1 MAFIPVNLDETV
13 EQKPVPKG
21 NYELQ
26 ITGAKLQETGE
37 NSKHPGAPMIR
48 VNLAFEDLELN
59 APGITHFITL
69 PYEGDDNANFK
80 LLMLKRFLVAF
91 KIPYSNEGI
100 DPEALVVDMVG
111 NTTKLDVQLT
121 EPNDNGDIYNRIQ
134 IPRLRDEPVA
144 AAGGR
149 RKRAWLIDHGI
160 VLPTLRNGGGFFY
173 SSLGEL
179 WKSYIISFGFP

>member
-1 MAFIPVNLDETV
+1 MTFIPANLDDAV
-13 EQKPVPKG
+13 EQKPAAKG
-21 NYELQ
+21 SYDLQ
-26 ITGAKLQETGE
+26 ITGAKFQETGE

-100 DPEALVVDMVG
+100 DTDALITEMPG
-111 NTTKLDVQLT
+111 HSAKLDVSLT
-121 EPNDNGDIYNRIQ
+121 EPNDNGDIYNRVQ

-144 AAGGR
+144 AAGGKR
-149 RKRAWLIDHGI
+149 RRG
-160 VLPTLRNGGGFFY
+160 
-173 SSLGEL
+173 
-179 WKSYIISFGFP
+179 

>member
-1 MAFIPVNLDETV
+1 MTFIPANLDDTV
-13 EQKPVPKG
+13 EQKPVAKG
-21 NYELQ
+21 TYDLQ

-69 PYEGDDNANFK
+69 PYEGDDNASFK

-100 DPEALVVDMVG
+100 DTEALVVEMAG
-111 NTTKLDVQLT
+111 HSAKLDVSLT

-144 AAGGR
+144 AGGR
-149 RKRAWLIDHGI
+149 RKRG
-160 VLPTLRNGGGFFY
+160 
-173 SSLGEL
+173 
-179 WKSYIISFGFP
+179 